1 MDGVVYSYTFHA
13 ADPAAT
19 DSSEPL
25 DAETQRYCA
34 ETYPTLK
41 KVCGLKPLERRD
53 AIVREFISL
62 LATRL
67 DEADRRSELVALGGG
82 EVLDFSEFWSKDGD
96 EVPVE
101 QRATAFLERMLSVA
115 KGLHV

>member
-101 QRATAFLERMLSVA
+101 QRATAFIEWMLSAA
-115 KGLHV
+115 KRLDL